1 MNKKLQIDSLNHL
14 LNKGATVEL
23 LDERDRVLKKIN
35 RIRQETRAEIALKQ
49 IVLLESKLLEDPH
62 NEEYKLALKNII
74 NESLERMEGAGI
86 VCDDVLKD
94 LENNI

>member
-35 RIRQETRAEIALKQ
+35 SIRQETRADIDAKQ
-49 IVLLESKLLEDPH
+49 IILLNAKILEYPH
-62 NEEYKLALKNII
+62 NEELKLALKKIVH
-74 NESLERMEGAGI
+74 ESLARMEGAGI

-94 LENNI
+94 LVNNI